1 MDKKTT
7 AKATASKVKA
17 TTKKTTRATK
27 ATTKKSPVKAT
38 KGTEKKIGR
47 PKAIIDARQFEELCR
62 MQCTQREIC
71 SVLGV
76 TDKTL
81 MKWCIE
87 TYGVPYS
94 EAYNKYADCG
104 KTNLRHIQFRMAEAG
119 SERMA
124 IWLGKQYLGQSDK
137 QDVTVAEIDDKS
149 RNEIEDFLNDNETT
163 TNPQ

>member
-1 MDKKTT
+1 MDKKTN

-17 TTKKTTRATK
+17 TTKRATK
-27 ATTKKSPVKAT
+27 KTPV
-38 KGTEKKIGR
+38 TEKKKMGR
-47 PKAIIDARQFEELCR
+47 PKAVIEARQFEELCR

-71 SVLGV
+71 AVLGV

-81 MKWCIE
+81 ARWCKE
-87 TYGVPYS
+87 HYDLPYS

-104 KTNLRHIQFRMAEAG
+104 KSNLRHIQFRMAEAG

-137 QDVTVAEIDDKS
+137 QDIQIAEIDDGV
-149 RNEIEDFLNDNETT
+149 RGEIEGFLNDNESTAD
-163 TNPQ
+163 PQ

>member
-7 AKATASKVKA
+7 AKATASKKVAKA
-17 TTKKTTRATK
+17 KTTTRTRATK
-27 ATTKKSPVKAT
+27 KTPV
-38 KGTEKKIGR
+38 TEKKKMGR
-47 PKAIIDARQFEELCR
+47 PKAEISARQFEELCK
-62 MQCTQREIC
+62 MQCTQKEILA
-71 SVLGV
+71 VLGV
-76 TDKTL
+76 SDKTL
-81 MKWCIE
+81 LKWCME

-94 EAYNKYADCG
+94 DAYNKYADCG